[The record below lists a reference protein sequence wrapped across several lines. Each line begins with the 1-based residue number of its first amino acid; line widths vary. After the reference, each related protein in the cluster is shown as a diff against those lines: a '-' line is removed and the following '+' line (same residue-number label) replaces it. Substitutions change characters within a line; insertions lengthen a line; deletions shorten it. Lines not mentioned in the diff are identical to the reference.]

1 MSILFSENLARAT
14 VYPVPHKTTAI
25 SYKYTPDRLTI
36 AAHLKD
42 KWTMINQKTPR
53 DVRLLDNFFNNNC
66 YYCEHHWSEE
76 YNKYGRCESVETNGL
91 TSETICPRNGLT
103 VPNQSTTH
111 KFSVGPTIFEIDLN
125 IVNGYKLFK
134 HIGTASAWLR
144 GTKVENDNIYVTDYV
159 DTPPNVYKDG
169 TYAVC
174 WGNNTQP
181 ESLKGIVNVF
191 FSSKFKD
198 ESVMNSLSSFK
209 RYSSELRKE
218 IAADNFGCSSRNKYL
233 TQSADALLLIH
244 SGSQL
249 EAYFQMIASGFKPIP
264 ECSSIIMIPLV
275 FVEIEHE
282 GETYRGFKTPS
293 DACNKKW
300 FVSPSGEIVGQL

>member
-25 SYKYTPDRLTI
+25 SYNYTPDRLTI

-42 KWTMINQKTPR
+42 KWTMINQKISS
-53 DVRLLDNFFNNNC
+53 DVRLLDNFFSNNC
-66 YYCEHHWSEE
+66 YYCEHSWYE
-76 YNKYGRCESVETNGL
+76 NANTYGRCESVENNGV
-91 TSETICPRNGLT
+91 TPDTICPRGLNL
-103 VPNQSTTH
+103 PNQTITH
-111 KFSVGPTIFEIDLN
+111 KFSVAPTIFEIDLN
-125 IVNGYKLFK
+125 IANSDKLFK
-134 HIGTASAWLR
+134 HIGKARAWLR
-144 GTKVENDNIYVTDYV
+144 GTKVENNEIYLTDYV
-159 DTPPNVYKDG
+159 DTPPNVYKDS
-169 TYAVC
+169 TYHVC

-191 FSSKFKD
+191 FSSDFKN
-198 ESVMNSLSSFK
+198 ETVMNSLSSFK

-233 TQSADALLLIH
+233 TQTADALLLIH

-249 EAYFQMIASGFKPIP
+249 SAYFQMIASGFKPIP